1 MSIILS
7 SVSLS
12 LAIICI
18 IVAIVALIK
27 ANDNQD
33 DLDNLQSTAST
44 QREAADK
51 VEYVVNGQQDVIVT
65 QEESIVEIS
74 QQISENSDK
83 INMVSQQCG
92 TGNIAYAAL
101 LNSKE
106 SSTDTL
112 GCYQLVYG
120 NNVVWQSDM
129 LTGSGSVVAQAYS
142 VDDGVNWLYSSLVS
156 FAMIAFGNAVF
167 SAVLLDGKASSTSSD
182 GITWVEIDQDIGA
195 VSSPSFFSNIFN
207 VFYIDGGRL
216 SSVDGI
222 TFNETGLSFIPF
234 NNITESS
241 DTLNVVGS
249 DSFIYQT
256 QDNILWTKTSMNMV
270 TCQVFHP
277 IMNMFFGFADDN
289 SVFTS
294 ENGNE
299 WSLSEYK
306 IPMGWIISTAVFSN
320 KLSSIVCCGI
330 TESDVVY
337 TYDCSIWRASH
348 LSSIDFVSSHTALV
362 CTPTSIITSSPN
374 TESSNAQISFS
385 QLKEE

>member
-182 GITWVEIDQDIGA
+182 GITWVEIDQDI
-195 VSSPSFFSNIFN
+195 
-207 VFYIDGGRL
+207 
-216 SSVDGI
+216 
-222 TFNETGLSFIPF
+222 
-234 NNITESS
+234 
-241 DTLNVVGS
+241 
-249 DSFIYQT
+249 
-256 QDNILWTKTSMNMV
+256 
-270 TCQVFHP
+270 
-277 IMNMFFGFADDN
+277 
-289 SVFTS
+289 
-294 ENGNE
+294 
-299 WSLSEYK
+299 
-306 IPMGWIISTAVFSN
+306 
-320 KLSSIVCCGI
+320 
-330 TESDVVY
+330 
-337 TYDCSIWRASH
+337 
-348 LSSIDFVSSHTALV
+348 
-362 CTPTSIITSSPN
+362 
-374 TESSNAQISFS
+374 
-385 QLKEE
+385 